1 MADLLLAACGRE
13 APETPAKRDG
23 PPAAP
28 ALWRVSDADTTIYV
42 FGTITCCRVAWA
54 AEINRILV
62 AETGVFLMAVGA
74 AHLAG
79 EDSVQRQL
87 EAPGPVAER
96 VR

>member
-1 MADLLLAACGRE
+1 MAAVVLADAAIRNAGFSGEALLTRRNA
-13 APETPAKRDG
+13 
-23 PPAAP
+23 
-28 ALWRVSDADTTIYV
+28 
-42 FGTITCCRVAWA
+42 AWA